1 MLMRTPPLGVAEAP
15 VAARIIVPCQPNLA
29 ATVPEGDGGLI
40 SVEVTDFSARD
51 SEARSGVA
59 LCWLWTR

>member
-1 MLMRTPPLGVAEAP
+1 VAEAP

-40 SVEVTDFSARD
+40 SVEVADFSARD
-51 SEARSGVA
+51 SEAMSGVA